1 MKVLSLSCVAGH
13 VFEGWFGSENDFQ
26 NQLSQKL
33 VECPVC
39 ASAAV
44 HKLPSAPRLNLGAGR
59 EDPSQSN
66 RDSVE
71 VEKPAGAPQAVQ
83 QWQAE
88 MMKAMRE
95 IVANTEDV
103 GERFALE
110 ARKIHHGESVQR
122 NIRGQATAEETAELL
137 DEGISIMPW
146 LMPDYLKKP
155 TH

>member
-1 MKVLSLSCVAGH
+1 MKVLSLSWVSGH
-13 VFEGWFGSENDFQ
+13 VFEGWFASEDDFQ
-26 NQLSQKL
+26 NQLSRKL

-44 HKLPSAPRLNLGAGR
+44 HKLPSAPRLNLTAGR
-59 EDPSQSN
+59 EEPSRSK

-71 VEKPAGAPQAVQ
+71 AEKPAAVPQAVQ

-88 MMKAMRE
+88 MMKTMRA
-95 IVANTEDV
+95 IVASTEDV
-103 GERFALE
+103 GERFAQE
-110 ARKIHHGESVQR
+110 ARKIHHGESQQR

-137 DEGISIMPW
+137 DEGIAIMPW
-146 LMPDYLKKP
+146 RMPDYLKNP